1 MIYNIRETPRLEFLG
16 SRRRDLEPSIK
27 APRRGVNATIYAI
40 PAKSDD
46 PLRPRE
52 LKLCRVS
59 RAHGAVDSYARAE
72 RGRGL
77 PARNYSG
84 DANCI
89 TEQRGLS
96 SLRAI
101 SRILDL
107 TFRLIAVKPNRAR
120 WTLRLRLE
128 DGDLRRSGSS
138 CPPEALVQPR
148 DLNPRADIG
157 L

>member
-1 MIYNIRETPRLEFLG
+1 MR
-16 SRRRDLEPSIK
+16 SIL
-27 APRRGVNATIYAI
+27 TQE
-40 PAKSDD
+40 
-46 PLRPRE
+46 PRE
-52 LKLCRVS
+52 
-59 RAHGAVDSYARAE
+59 AGDF
-72 RGRGL
+72 
-77 PARNYSG
+77 RNYSG

-89 TEQRGLS
+89 TEQRALS

-107 TFRLIAVKPNRAR
+107 TFQLIAVKPNRAR

-148 DLNPRADIG
+148 DLNPRSDIRALDSRRG
-157 L
+157 LLRMLSRHAKWKRASRGTRESARRSDRQRATVRGGRSPRRQSQLRPLSAPETA